1 MMYATESAQP
11 KLNGNDAPTA
21 YLTATLLPNVTRSL
35 QKAAAYSYQEIRDDG
50 HWCAE
55 TESNPSCTAEY
66 VLFMHILGLEQRLDR
81 EALASW
87 LLSEQQADGSWS
99 LAKDSEGDISMTTEA
114 YLALKLLGLSSDHAR
129 MRRARNFALSVGGVA
144 RVRMLTR
151 VYLAMVGLF
160 PWKAVPELPAEFI
173 LAPQSTPVNI
183 YRMSSWSRGM
193 IVPLLLVRHHEP
205 IYALPNGASASND
218 YLDEL
223 WCNPADKMVTYSPP
237 DWSFARLCFWAV
249 DYLLHFFAFLLRDSS
264 LRSHARRECVRWILD
279 HQDEEGDW
287 AGIYPSM
294 AQSVMALRL
303 EGYSISSE
311 PVQKGIAAVER
322 LAWRD
327 KRGMRIQ
334 ASISPTWDTALM
346 TVGLV
351 DAGVSRNSTHLFKAM
366 NWVKHRQILKTSGDW
381 QVYRP
386 DLQPGGFC
394 FQYVNRFCP
403 DLDDTAAVIIAILKQ
418 DPSAV
423 SSVSVLRATEF
434 LLGLQSSNG
443 GWGAYEVDNNSLF
456 MNKIPFSDMDCLSD
470 PPTADVT
477 GRAIEA
483 FGLVLESCRPGN
495 SLSASIVGRIH
506 YAVARATVFLRNCQ
520 EPTGAWY
527 GRWGVNYVYG
537 TSNVLCGLQRFAGKD
552 KECTHIQTM
561 VPRALTWLRSVQ
573 NSDGGWGESLQ
584 SYRDS
589 KYAGVGPSTASQT
602 AWGLMG
608 LLAFL
613 PPTDP
618 AILRGIRYLLETQT
632 VGSGSGAS
640 WPEHLFTGVGFP
652 NWFYMKY
659 NFYPHYFPLMALGR
673 WARAMGSQ
681 QLEGY

>member
-1 MMYATESAQP
+1 MLCPADSAQQES
-11 KLNGNDAPTA
+11 NGVEVATD
-21 YLTATLLPNVTRSL
+21 YLTATLLPNVKRSL
-35 QKAAAYSYQEIRDDG
+35 HKAAAYSYQTIQDDG

-81 EALASW
+81 KALISW
-87 LLSEQQADGSWS
+87 LLSEQQEDGSWS
-99 LAKDSEGDISMTTEA
+99 LARDFEGDISMTTEA
-114 YLALKLLGLSSDHAR
+114 YLALKLLGLSPGNTA
-129 MRRARNFALSVGGVA
+129 MRRARRFALSMGGVA

-151 VYLAMVGLF
+151 IYLAMVGLF

-173 LAPQSTPVNI
+173 LAPKSTPVNI
-183 YRMSSWSRGM
+183 YRLSSWSRGM
-193 IVPLLLVRHHEP
+193 IVPLLIVRHHEP

-218 YLDEL
+218 YIDEL
-223 WCNPADKMVTYSPP
+223 WCNPAAKMVTYTPP
-237 DWSFARLCFWAV
+237 DWSFTRLCFWAV
-249 DYLLHFFAFLLRDSS
+249 DYLLHFFTFILRTSS
-264 LRSHARRECVRWILD
+264 LRQSARRKCVRWILD
-279 HQDEEGDW
+279 HQDDEGDW

-303 EGYSISSE
+303 EDYDISSA
-311 PVQKGIAAVER
+311 PVQRGIAAVER

-327 KRGMRIQ
+327 KRGLRIQ
-334 ASISPTWDTALM
+334 ASVSPIWDTALM
-346 TVGLV
+346 TVGLC
-351 DAGVSRNSTHLFKAM
+351 DAGVSQESANLVNAM
-366 NWVKHRQILKTSGDW
+366 QWIKHRQILKTHGDW

-386 DLQPGGFC
+386 DLKPGGFC
-394 FQYVNRFCP
+394 FQYINRFCP
-403 DLDDTAAVIIAILKQ
+403 DLDDTAAVILAILKQ

-423 SSVSVLRATEF
+423 SSVSVIRATEF

-443 GWGAYEVDNNSLF
+443 GWGAYEVDNDSLF

-470 PPTADVT
+470 PATADVT

-483 FGLVLESCRPGN
+483 FGLVLESCRSDN
-495 SLSASIVGRIH
+495 SPPASLLKRIH
-506 YAVARATVFLRNCQ
+506 HAVSRATAFLKNCQ
-520 EPTGAWY
+520 EPSGAWY

-537 TSNVLCGLQRFAGKD
+537 TSNVLCGLEHFAAEDG
-552 KECTHIQTM
+552 ERIQEM
-561 VPRALTWLRSVQ
+561 VPQALAWLKSVQ
-573 NSDGGWGESLQ
+573 NADGGWGESLLA
-584 SYRDS
+584 YRNS

-618 AILRGIRYLLETQT
+618 AIVNGIRYLLETQT
-632 VGSGSGAS
+632 AGSGRGAS
-640 WPEHLFTGVGFP
+640 WPERLFTGVGFP

-673 WARAMGSQ
+673 WSRALGSHR
-681 QLEGY
+681 LVGF